1 MQVNSFWCNFDEE
14 EKHSQVQ
21 RFLFIAMFKIILEL
35 STA

>member
-1 MQVNSFWCNFDEE
+1 MQVNSFWYNFDAE

-21 RFLFIAMFKIILEL
+21 RFLFIVMFEMILEL